1 MKRWILATS
10 VVVVLAAIVAG
21 GLAFSMV
28 REAQATSYEIL
39 ARLVV
44 LNDIHSD
51 DYAEWVTNYT
61 TYKSDSTNVWMDW
74 SEDGCSVPEPIASL
88 PVYREEFDYG
98 CKRHDFMWQTLAVLD
113 AGTGRVWHERNRY
126 IADDRLSKDMVE
138 ICESARSSGIMGTI
152 QHGRCT
158 TTAGGWHFSIR
169 EWSGLRSA
177 LTPAEMLTVTLG
189 QPGYNDGYTM
199 LNADADCN
207 AEANRCL
214 PITYMEWKGVPFV
227 PKDLGFWPMNAT
239 MKTTLIRANH
249 TSIKGPPWT
258 YLLFPPWQTIH
269 GETRGNSNY
278 PA

>member
-74 SEDGCSVPEPIASL
+74 SEDGCSVPEPVASL

-98 CKRHDFMWQTLAVLD
+98 CKRHDFMWRTLAVLD

-138 ICESARSSGIMGTI
+138 ICDSAKGLCPNLSRRRPPIARAPWGDQEYQWSS
-152 QHGRCT
+152 
-158 TTAGGWHFSIR
+158 WF
-169 EWSGLRSA
+169 LR
-177 LTPAEMLTVTLG
+177 
-189 QPGYNDGYTM
+189 
-199 LNADADCN
+199 
-207 AEANRCL
+207 
-214 PITYMEWKGVPFV
+214 
-227 PKDLGFWPMNAT
+227 
-239 MKTTLIRANH
+239 H
-249 TSIKGPPWT
+249 
-258 YLLFPPWQTIH
+258 
-269 GETRGNSNY
+269 Y
-278 PA
+278 PRR